1 LKPWDETI
9 VKKHNPTNMPASVHN
24 RLLNLAR
31 ETKRPFNELLQ
42 YYAMERFLFRLGA
55 SEHADSFVLKGALML
70 RVWNLPLARPTMD
83 IDMLGRTPN
92 SVDDLAEIIKQCLTV
107 ETPDDGV
114 SFDAT
119 SIKSEPIALDKK
131 YQGFRIRVRG
141 NLGNARLS
149 LQLDFGFGDIVVPGP
164 VEIEYPEL
172 LDFGK
177 PHLLGYTL
185 ESAIAEKFQAMI
197 ELEMANTR
205 LKDFFD
211 LWKLSQTLHFDGSI
225 LASAMNATFRQR
237 GTPLPTSPPPALT
250 EIFSADLTKQSQW
263 KAFLRKGRLESEAG
277 MLAEIVKEIADFL
290 LPPAYEAANGGP
302 FRKSWPPGGPW
313 G

>member
-1 LKPWDETI
+1 M
-9 VKKHNPTNMPASVHN
+9 KKRNPTNMHASVHQ

-42 YYAMERFLFRLGA
+42 YYAMERFLFRLG
-55 SEHADSFVLKGALML
+55 SSPHAGRFVLKGALML

-83 IDMLGRTPN
+83 IDMLGRGPN
-92 SVDDLAEIIKQCLTV
+92 SVDDLVEIIRQCLAV

-114 SFDAT
+114 IFDPK
-119 SIKSEPIALDKK
+119 SIEGEPIAIEKE
-131 YQGFRIRVRG
+131 YHGVRIRARG
-141 NLGNARLS
+141 RLGSARLS
-149 LQLDFGFGDIVVPGP
+149 LRLDFGFGDVVVPGP
-164 VEIEYPEL
+164 MEIDYPEL

-177 PHLLGYTL
+177 PHLLGYTP
-185 ESAIAEKFQAMI
+185 ESAVAEKFQAMV

-211 LWKLSQTLHFDGSI
+211 LWKLSHTLHFDGSI

-250 EIFSADLTKQSQW
+250 ETFSADPTKQTQW

-277 MLAEIVKEIADFL
+277 MLTEIVEEIADFL
-290 LPPAYEAANGGP
+290 LPPAYKAANDALFG
-302 FRKSWPPGGPW
+302 KSWPPGGPW
-313 G
+313 R